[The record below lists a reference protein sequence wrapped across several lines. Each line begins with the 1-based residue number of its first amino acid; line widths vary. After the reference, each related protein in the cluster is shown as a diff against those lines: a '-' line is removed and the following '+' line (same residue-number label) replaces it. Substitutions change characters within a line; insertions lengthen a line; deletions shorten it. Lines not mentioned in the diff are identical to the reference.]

1 MIGKLTVRLELS
13 SDGSLYLN
21 LISVRLAEVLSGG
34 GGGSNNNRKPGF
46 LQLQIINR
54 PNAPAPPNCNQWLY
68 KYMGS
73 NGMRRRK

>member
-34 GGGSNNNRKPGF
+34 GEGQTTTENLDFCSFK
-46 LQLQIINR
+46 
-54 PNAPAPPNCNQWLY
+54 
-68 KYMGS
+68 
-73 NGMRRRK
+73 